1 MFRTFCCLLFFIS
14 AQVSVVCAQAISNV
28 AAYKNISN
36 DGYFRLSYDND
47 FFVAIDEYYT
57 QGIDIELVSPQFQNF
72 FVNKVLINPRYSYVR
87 YGMGLQH
94 NGYTPSSIS
103 SDYILINDRP
113 FAGCILFKTFLIA
126 INPVNNQRFSSS
138 FYIGMI
144 GPLAGTRQMQ
154 EGIHKALANIMP
166 HGWQHQIQNDVAL
179 NYQIDYEKQIL
190 GIGKYLSVSGAGSL
204 SLGTL
209 SCKGGV
215 AGTLMAGYF
224 SSPYSDVRLAKNEFS
239 IYLYERPEV
248 NLIGCD
254 ATMQGGMF
262 NRNSPYI
269 VTDSKLNRFTFR
281 NRFGI
286 VVAYRKVY
294 LEYFLAVVSKEFNT
308 GKQHGYGGVQ
318 IGLGI

>member
-1 MFRTFCCLLFFIS
+1 MFFIA
-14 AQVSVVCAQAISNV
+14 AQTLIVSAQAINNV

-36 DGYFRLSYDND
+36 DGYFRFSYDND
-47 FFVAIDEYYT
+47 FFAAIDEYYT
-57 QGIDIELVSPQFQNF
+57 QGIDIELVSPQFQNLI
-72 FVNKVLINPRYSYVR
+72 VNKVLINPRYSYAR

-103 SDYILINDRP
+103 SDDILFNDRP

-126 INPVNNQRFSSS
+126 IDPIQKQRFSSS

-144 GPLAGTRQMQ
+144 GPVAGTKQMQ
-154 EGIHKALANIMP
+154 EGIHKALANITP

-179 NYQIDYEKQIL
+179 NYQIDYEKQLL
-190 GIGKYLSVSGAGSL
+190 GIGKYLFVSGAGSL

-209 SCKGGV
+209 SCKGGL
-215 AGTLMAGYF
+215 AGTVMAGYF
-224 SSPYSDVRLAKNEFS
+224 SSPYSSARLAKNEVS

-248 NLIGCD
+248 NLVGYD

-262 NRNSPYI
+262 NHNSPYV
-269 VTDSKLNRFTFR
+269 VTDSELTRITFR
-281 NRFGI
+281 NRLGV
-286 VVAYRKVY
+286 VVAYHKVY
-294 LEYFLAVVSKEFNT
+294 LEYYLALVTKEFNK

-318 IGLGI
+318 IALGI